1 MKSSSSSLAQ
11 TLRRIALSAWMPVV
25 ALVIIWIVTTQ
36 SPSVFFPP
44 LPSVLES
51 FVTTWFGE
59 GFVTHVLPSLSNL
72 AVGFAIALV
81 VGVGLGLIL
90 SALPLA
96 HALVNPYAQFL
107 RALPGVALLPLLIML
122 MGTNN
127 ASKIV
132 LIAFGAVWPILLNTI
147 DGIALI
153 PREQREAV
161 ASYRVRPIDIVTRLL
176 LPGAFPRITVGIRL
190 SLSIALVLMVGSE
203 YYGATQ
209 GIGFYVLQ
217 AKQTFHT
224 DEMWSGVLLLG
235 LIGYVLSMTYG
246 LLERRLLAWKE
257 LQSTDGK

>member
-1 MKSSSSSLAQ
+1 MTTVSFPRTMRQ
-11 TLRRIALSAWMPVV
+11 IALSSWMPVV
-25 ALVIIWIVTTQ
+25 AIGITWIVTTQ

-44 LPSVLES
+44 VPAVLES
-51 FVTTWFGE
+51 FVETWLGD
-59 GFVTHVLPSLSNL
+59 GFITHVVPSLTNL
-72 AVGFAIALV
+72 AVGFAIAVV
-81 VGVGLGLIL
+81 VGVGLGLLL

-107 RALPGVALLPLLIML
+107 RALPGVALLPLLLML
-122 MGTNN
+122 MGTNS

-153 PREQREAV
+153 PKEQREAA
-161 ASYRVRPIDIVTRLL
+161 ASYRVRPLDVVGRLL

-217 AKQTFHT
+217 AKQTFRT

-235 LIGYVLSMTYG
+235 LIGYLLSTAYG
-246 LLERRLLAWKE
+246 LIERRILRWRRAA
-257 LQSTDGK
+257 GAA